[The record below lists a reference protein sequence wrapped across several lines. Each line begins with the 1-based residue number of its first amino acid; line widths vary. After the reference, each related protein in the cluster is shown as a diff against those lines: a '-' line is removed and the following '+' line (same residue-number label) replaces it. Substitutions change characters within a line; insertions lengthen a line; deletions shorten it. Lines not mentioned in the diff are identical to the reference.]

1 MELIRIGTRLSIED
15 SICNL
20 MEPLRKSHHIAFAKI
35 ENIPW
40 WCMTIVDFFSGF
52 WDIFH
57 RIETIA
63 REDHDII
70 FTEKSSLLDESILE
84 DRMPE
89 SLRKNWLAEGDHLA

>member
-1 MELIRIGTRLSIED
+1 
-15 SICNL
+15 
-20 MEPLRKSHHIAFAKI
+20 
-35 ENIPW
+35 
-40 WCMTIVDFFSGF
+40 MTIVDFFGGL

-57 RIETIA
+57 CIETIA

-89 SLRKNWLAEGDHLA
+89 SLRKNWLAKWNHLA